1 MALKNPYCTV
11 AQVQAELRNTEAT
24 LQTQIEDA
32 INQASRWIDD
42 YLRRDFFQHDFSATP
57 LRVSKWDQAVFDEIL
72 FLPYRP
78 VIELT
83 VVKEGDTILTVDV
96 DYFVKEGRLI
106 RLGGKWAVGEPPE
119 EDIELTGKFGYAQA
133 ASTDVPTDIPPQIQR
148 AAILVAAAFS
158 GHNQKEIVGLDG
170 SKEQVI
176 DKNIPKAV
184 FDILGKRR
192 SVIV

>member
-1 MALKNPYCTV
+1 MTNPYCTV
-11 AQVQAELRNTEAT
+11 AQVQAELRNSNSA
-24 LQTQIEDA
+24 LSSQIEDA

-42 YLRRDFFQHDFSATP
+42 YLRRDFYQHDFSLTP
-57 LRVSKWDQAVFDEIL
+57 LRVSKWDQAVFDAVL

-83 VVKEGDTILTVDV
+83 AVKEGDTALTADV
-96 DYFVKEGRLI
+96 DYIVKEGRLI
-106 RLGGKWAVGEPPE
+106 RLGQNWYVGEPPD

-133 ASTDVPTDIPPQIQR
+133 SAAVVPTGIPEQIVR
-148 AAILVAAAFS
+148 ASILVAAAFS

-170 SKEQVI
+170 SKEQVV
-176 DKNIPKAV
+176 DKAIPKTV